1 MPFAYV
7 KAHMANRENVAVF
20 GILEKYAD
28 KTHIL
33 GMAGSNGMAVSKLPA
48 VLFVGFCL

>member
-20 GILEKYAD
+20 GILEKCTD
-28 KTHIL
+28 TTHIL
-33 GMAGSNGMAVSKLPA
+33 GMAGSNGMALSKLLA
-48 VLFVGFCL
+48 ALFVGFCL